1 VRTITEN
8 SEISKKYQ
16 PITGCPKCKGMP
28 RRAQGPG
35 DVYTHQ
41 CQQCG
46 MLLMEQHDKE
56 TDTVFFTLIRE
67 GMK

>member
-1 VRTITEN
+1 VITAIEN
-8 SEISKKYQ
+8 KKLSERFQ
-16 PITGCPKCKGMP
+16 VITGCPKCNGMP

-46 MLLMEQHDKE
+46 MLLMEQHSGK
-56 TDTVFFTLIRE
+56 FALIRE